1 MSVYRRKRHFMQ
13 KEIPLCYLHRTYRPA
28 IALENATRRRSLA
41 RIPLVSG
48 NASGEVCGEAH
59 RVGYRS
65 SGTLEPGNDLAVYR
79 LKVRIN
85 MGAAKDRRMM
95 ITLPGF
101 FVLKGGSFRPDSI
114 S

>member
-1 MSVYRRKRHFMQ
+1 MQ

-41 RIPLVSG
+41 RIPLVSDNTG
-48 NASGEVCGEAH
+48 SEVCGEAH

-65 SGTLEPGNDLAVYR
+65 SGNHQPGDDLAVYR
-79 LKVRIN
+79 LKVRMNIDT
-85 MGAAKDRRMM
+85 AKDRRMM

-101 FVLKGGSFRPDSI
+101 FVLKGGSFLPDSI
-114 S
+114 

>member
-1 MSVYRRKRHFMQ
+1 MSVYGRKRHFMQ

-28 IALENATRRRSLA
+28 IALENATRKRSLA
-41 RIPLVSG
+41 RIPLVSDKTG
-48 NASGEVCGEAH
+48 SGVCGEAH
-59 RVGYRS
+59 RVGYRG
-65 SGTLEPGNDLAVYR
+65 SGNHQPGDDLAVYR
-79 LKVRIN
+79 LKVRMN
-85 MGAAKDRRMM
+85 MNTVKARRVM